1 MSMDQETFN
10 AYCEQVRQSIERIA
24 KEKPQTKVV
33 IMKEFKT
40 LEQIKFIKDCATEY
54 GLKVVVEKLWLSDV
68 VRI

>member
-1 MSMDQETFN
+1 MDQETFI

-24 KEKPQTKVV
+24 KDKPQTKVV

-40 LEQIKFIKDCATEY
+40 PEQIKFIKDCATEY
-54 GLKVVVEKLWLSDV
+54 GLKVVVEKLRLSDV

>member
-1 MSMDQETFN
+1 MDQETFI

-40 LEQIKFIKDCATEY
+40 PEQIKFIKDCATEY
-54 GLKVVVEKLWLSDV
+54 GLKVVVEKLRLSDV
-68 VRI
+68 VRK